1 MNNSPLAFIVNP
13 ALNDILGN
21 QTDTG
26 FARSLGAFFGNLLNV
41 AFGLGGVYFF
51 FNLLRG
57 GFEYINAGGEKEKIH
72 QAYERIKN
80 SLLGIVIILSAFVAS
95 NICATTLALTGS
107 PGLLVLSCLVYAK

>member
-57 GFEYINAGGEKEKIH
+57 GFEYINAGGEKDKIH

-80 SLLGIVIILSAFVAS
+80 SLLGVVIILSAFVFVFIVETLFGIS
-95 NICATTLALTGS
+95 IRSFNI
-107 PGLLVLSCLVYAK
+107 P